1 MPKTRLFCLVRRMD
15 SPANARTGRRLL
27 QAGLLLVL
35 CGFVAT
41 WWFGLHQPWLRN
53 REYFEA
59 LEVSVETTNVLP
71 PTLAKIFGS
80 SHPYF
85 ERVEVIRGGPN
96 TDQRAIRHLHH
107 LHWVDLRPYEDAM
120 EPGAF
125 SFVDCPKLERI
136 YLVGATSLQIID
148 CPALQEVHLVRCLIG
163 PEAVPTGVRV
173 FVDGRPAATSNQ

>member
-15 SPANARTGRRLL
+15 SPAHARTGRRLL
-27 QAGLLLVL
+27 QVGLLLVL
-35 CGFVAT
+35 SGFAAA

-53 REYFEA
+53 RAYFEA
-59 LEVSVETTNVLP
+59 LEVSIETTNVLP
-71 PTLAKIFGS
+71 PSLARIFGAS
-80 SHPYF
+80 RLYF

-107 LHWVDLRPYEDAM
+107 LQWVDLRPFEDAA

-136 YLVGATSLQIID
+136 YLVGATSLEISD
-148 CPALQEVHLVRCLIG
+148 CPDLQQVHLVRCLIG
-163 PEAVPTGVRV
+163 PEDVPTGVRV
-173 FVDGRPAATSNQ
+173 FVDGRPSDRE